1 MGDTSPGLLLTEPSR
16 DKPRTVPYHSEPPS
30 SRRLISHER
39 SDALATC
46 LRPLQA
52 RWLAACNRANASIA
66 AQRADW
72 QPCRPAAARAH
83 GRWRVGTVRCTQRYP
98 ALAASP
104 SVSKPLPLTVR
115 GNAAPHLLTRLI
127 HSTFLAPPRGGLRH
141 VPYLTHPAAAGTFC
155 IPAPLDSG
163 TTPTPPPQC
172 DHHNAPRH
180 VPPLWPS
187 SHQTPA
193 DDSRYPA
200 FCAEAPPAAVPYQ
213 TDIPTATARPPSASP
228 RKKDPVEA
236 RREHRRGAPVAAAPA
251 PARRPTLFRPPPP
264 QTLTSLASP
273 TMFLTVVSGASRYR
287 RTASAAALAH
297 GRLPDHRDRRRPVAG
312 RGMRPGWP
320 LPNCVDE
327 ACQAW
332 ARLV

>member
-163 TTPTPPPQC
+163 TTPTPPL
-172 DHHNAPRH
+172 N
-180 VPPLWPS
+180 V
-187 SHQTPA
+187 TTTT
-193 DDSRYPA
+193 
-200 FCAEAPPAAVPYQ
+200 PPATSHPSGQAATRLP
-213 TDIPTATARPPSASP
+213 PTTVDTPPFAQRHPLLQSPTRQISQRPPRALP
-228 RKKDPVEA
+228 R
-236 RREHRRGAPVAAAPA
+236 
-251 PARRPTLFRPPPP
+251 PARAKKTQWKRGG
-264 QTLTSLASP
+264 SI
-273 TMFLTVVSGASRYR
+273 GGGR
-287 RTASAAALAH
+287 RW
-297 GRLPDHRDRRRPVAG
+297 RRRPPQ
-312 RGMRPGWP
+312 RGVRPYSAPP
-320 LPNCVDE
+320 LP
-327 ACQAW
+327 
-332 ARLV
+332 RH